1 VTTGK
6 INQRALVVT
15 AAGVD
20 KTYDGTTDATVTL
33 SDDRVTNDVL
43 TLAYATAA
51 FADRNAGPGKPVSV
65 SGISV
70 TGTDAGNYT
79 WNTTASTAATIEQR
93 KITVTA
99 AADTKP
105 YDGTAVST
113 AMPTITVGSLATGD
127 SPNFTQVFDSKHAG
141 NAKVLTAS
149 GSVSDGNGGNNYD
162 VAFHTAGGVII
173 PRAITVTAATDSRDY
188 DGTTNSTAVPAITV
202 GSLATGDLAAFTQS
216 FDTKHAGAGKTL
228 TPAGAV
234 NDGNAGHNYDV
245 TFQPVTTG
253 EIFRKAIT
261 PVIVADD
268 KPYDGN
274 TIATL
279 SSQSVSGTIGLD
291 VVTLVVGAANFD
303 TKQAGTNKL
312 VTATLL
318 SLGGANESDYKLGAT
333 TATDHADIIPIAL
346 AVTAHGVNKVYDHTT
361 DATVTLSATPL
372 SGDVVTLSYTSASF
386 ADKNVGMGKPVSV
399 SGIATGGADGLNYT
413 PNTTAATSAN
423 ITAKPITVTAQGVN
437 KTYDATPAATVTL
450 TVPSY
455 LGDAVTGSYASASFA
470 NKNVGMD
477 KTVSVSG
484 IGISGGDAFNYDL
497 QNTTATT
504 TANIGKRNLT
514 VTASAANKV
523 FDNTT
528 TASVTLS
535 ATPLLG
541 DAVTTSFT
549 SANFDT
555 PAVGANKTVT
565 VLGVALGGT
574 DGGNY
579 APVPVPV
586 TTTASILAWTLAGYY
601 QPVDMPTGG
610 MVWNTVKGGSTVPL
624 KFQIFAGSTERTDVA
639 SVKAFTATAT
649 SCGTPG
655 VEDTVEITTTGGTE
669 LRYSG
674 GQFIQNWQTPKS
686 AGACYRTTM
695 TAQDG
700 SLLTAYFKLK

>member
-1 VTTGK
+1 
-6 INQRALVVT
+6 
-15 AAGVD
+15 
-20 KTYDGTTDATVTL
+20 
-33 SDDRVTNDVL
+33 
-43 TLAYATAA
+43 
-51 FADRNAGPGKPVSV
+51 
-65 SGISV
+65 
-70 TGTDAGNYT
+70 
-79 WNTTASTAATIEQR
+79 
-93 KITVTA
+93 
-99 AADTKP
+99 
-105 YDGTAVST
+105 
-113 AMPTITVGSLATGD
+113 
-127 SPNFTQVFDSKHAG
+127 
-141 NAKVLTAS
+141 
-149 GSVSDGNGGNNYD
+149 
-162 VAFHTAGGVII
+162 
-173 PRAITVTAATDSRDY
+173 
-188 DGTTNSTAVPAITV
+188 
-202 GSLATGDLAAFTQS
+202 
-216 FDTKHAGAGKTL
+216 
-228 TPAGAV
+228 
-234 NDGNAGHNYDV
+234 
-245 TFQPVTTG
+245 
-253 EIFRKAIT
+253 
-261 PVIVADD
+261 
-268 KPYDGN
+268 
-274 TIATL
+274 
-279 SSQSVSGTIGLD
+279 
-291 VVTLVVGAANFD
+291 
-303 TKQAGTNKL
+303 
-312 VTATLL
+312 
-318 SLGGANESDYKLGAT
+318 
-333 TATDHADIIPIAL
+333 
-346 AVTAHGVNKVYDHTT
+346 
-361 DATVTLSATPL
+361 
-372 SGDVVTLSYTSASF
+372 VTLSYTSASF

-437 KTYDATPAATVTL
+437 KTYDATTAATVTL

-541 DAVTTSFT
+541 DAVTISFT
-549 SANFDT
+549 SATFDT
-555 PAVGANKTVT
+555 PAVGASKTVT
-565 VLGVALGGT
+565 VLGVAFAGT

-669 LRYSG
+669 LRYTG